1 MIPKKLVLNLNYTLL
16 GLAAAAAYSGSTAA
30 ATSAGIAQ
38 FTAGDVS
45 LKRPDGSADPLVKGK
60 DIESG
65 QAIVTGATG
74 RAQLKFS
81 DGGVVSLQ
89 PNTEFKIV
97 NYVDKLDAK
106 EDRFLVDLLRGGM
119 RAITGLI
126 GKRNNNNYRVTT
138 TTATIGI
145 RGSGFAASYN
155 PDGSMNVTAEKD
167 AIEVCSGG
175 VCIGLVAGES
185 AIVRSSS
192 EPPVRTSIRASIS
205 TPPPAQEVVTIGNQT
220 NADGSSSLI
229 AVVGQTLIDRTLS
242 DIKVI
247 AVATETY
254 QGYQYVS
261 QISSENPTTTEF
273 RNNKLLKFTDQSEG
287 TRIFSEAG
295 TAQPV
300 ANFRSIGNVTDPDFV
315 GWGMWTMG
323 TKVDGSTV
331 QQLDNFH
338 YVAGRPT
345 SQADMTAFLSSCN
358 YCTYNYALVGS
369 TAPTQNGVAGILNSA
384 SFGVMPYYGYYS
396 LNIAIN
402 TSFGNY
408 SGNSYYASG
417 SSFSNVEGT
426 VKGSFFGSNAGRAG
440 LTYGFDPAVAGSGT
454 VKGALVFQKPAS
466 SSPSGGSLYLNAQ

>member
-1 MIPKKLVLNLNYTLL
+1 MNLNYTLL
-16 GLAAAAAYSGSTAA
+16 GIAAAAACSGSSVA
-30 ATSAGIAQ
+30 ATTAGIAQ

-45 LKRPDGSADPLVKGK
+45 LKNADGRTDPLVKGK

-126 GKRNNNNYRVTT
+126 GKRNNSNYRVTT

-155 PDGSMNVTAEKD
+155 PDGSLNVTAEKD

-192 EPPVRTSIRASIS
+192 EPPVRTSNRASIP

-229 AVVGQTLIDRTLS
+229 TFVDRTFN

-254 QGYQYVS
+254 PGYQYTS
-261 QISSENPTTTEF
+261 LISSENPTTTAF
-273 RNNKLLKFTDQSEG
+273 RNNKLLMFTDQSEG
-287 TRIFSEAG
+287 TRVFSEAG

-300 ANFRSIGNVTDPDFV
+300 ANFKSIGNVTDPDFV
-315 GWGMWTMG
+315 GWGMWIKG
-323 TKVDGSTV
+323 TANYGGYVE
-331 QQLDNFH
+331 QLDNVH

-358 YCTYNYALVGS
+358 YCTYNYTLVGS

-384 SFGVMPYYGYYS
+384 SFGVMPYFGNYS

-408 SGNSYYASG
+408 SGNSYYANG
-417 SSFSNVEGT
+417 SSFSNFEGT
-426 VKGSFFGSNAGRAG
+426 VKGSFFGSNAGQAG

-466 SSPSGGSLYLNAQ
+466 STPYGSLYLNAQ